1 MSERSEPPVE
11 IQGLERLVMDEIW
24 RRGEATVAL
33 VADAINDASGRRRAY
48 TTFLTVMRRLDEKGL
63 LRRERRGKTDHYTPA
78 LTLDAYLEARTG
90 ADIEAIM
97 SAYGDRALVLFA
109 RQIGTLDGERRK
121 QLERLAD
128 GE

>member
-97 SAYGDRALVLFA
+97 SAYGDRALVHFA

-128 GE
+128 GD